1 MFILLQKN
9 YYEYMIKYHLTGNKS
24 IVMIS
29 FIWSHSNVDAL
40 AKSIQSL
47 CEERS
52 DEAICFNFSKSPVL
66 RLLRFARNDS
76 ICEGINF

>member
-29 FIWSHSNVDAL
+29 FIWSHLNINAF
-40 AKSIQSL
+40 AKSL
-47 CEERS
+47 FR
-52 DEAICFNFSKSPVL
+52 V
-66 RLLRFARNDS
+66 FARS
-76 ICEGINF
+76 EVTKQSALISVSRPF